1 MANRTGPTNPV
12 LGELIV
18 KLKRKSFDEQTPLWN
33 RIAYDLQKPTRQR
46 RAVNLSR
53 IGRFVAEGEIAIVP
67 GKVLGTGDLARGVT
81 VSAWQFS
88 EQAREKIAS
97 AGGKAVSIDE
107 LMDGSIK
114 GKKVRIIG

>member
-12 LGELIV
+12 LGELIS
-18 KLKRKSFDEQTPLWN
+18 KLKKKSFDEQTPLWN
-33 RIAYDLQKPTRQR
+33 RVAEDLQKPTRQR

-53 IGRFVAEGEIAIVP
+53 IGRFTQDGEIAVVP
-67 GKVLGTGDLARGVT
+67 GKVLGTGDISSKIT

-88 EQAREKIAS
+88 QQAKDKIMS

-107 LMDGSIK
+107 LMEGSIK